1 MICATAG
8 DHHNSGH
15 DGLWA
20 TEKQGNQQQQQQHHH
35 YQAAASTGRLLMNV
49 LLLRRRTLGPTAD
62 TATVTTTGTSHAAS
76 EPLTSPI
83 ELASYP
89 KKKTS
94 PSSRT
99 DAAAWEKDFS
109 AATST
114 AHSDSRPPQNNH
126 HQDCTPRDATA
137 AIWHSNSTTAARRR
151 RAPSTPAR
159 SLSTPPV
166 VIAPVDRAARSASL
180 DSPERRRI
188 RSASTGGGRPSTG
201 RTASS
206 SSASKPRPSGR
217 ERRVTESEVIWKGV
231 WD

>member
-1 MICATAG
+1 MSIKDREWKSRQRERAKA
-8 DHHNSGH
+8 NESGII
-15 DGLWA
+15 DKAFLNKYSFA
-20 TEKQGNQQQQQQHHH
+20 
-35 YQAAASTGRLLMNV
+35 
-49 LLLRRRTLGPTAD
+49 P
-62 TATVTTTGTSHAAS
+62 
-76 EPLTSPI
+76 
-83 ELASYP
+83 LASYP

-166 VIAPVDRAARSASL
+166 VTAPVDRAARSASL

-201 RTASS
+201 RAASS
-206 SSASKPRPSGR
+206 SSASKPRPSGH